1 MSQVF
6 CLQLKC
12 NINIFLNPLIKIF
25 TKRKK
30 KRSTEIFI
38 VHLHRKGKN
47 K

>member
-30 KRSTEIFI
+30 KAE
-38 VHLHRKGKN
+38 HRDIYRAFTSEGK